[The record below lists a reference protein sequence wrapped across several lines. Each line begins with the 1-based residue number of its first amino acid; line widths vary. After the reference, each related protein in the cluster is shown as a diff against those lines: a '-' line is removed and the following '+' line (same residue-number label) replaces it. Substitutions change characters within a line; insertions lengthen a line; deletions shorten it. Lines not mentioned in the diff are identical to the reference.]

1 MPLFLHGPPG
11 SGKSCLL
18 SALQDQVQSQPRH
31 RFLVR
36 LGPETFDELV
46 RRDSEKLRRSEA
58 RDFQPVDVTWQQ
70 LIEADYLFFDDVH
83 LLRIRTAAENAE
95 ATEALARL
103 LDERFQRD
111 GITVVTGNAPAHELT
126 RLSARARGRLAAGIS
141 LALSLPG
148 PASRFVLLK
157 EFCQRRQL
165 AAPATVL
172 EWLAEHLK
180 ASVRELESAVGRLQ
194 ELTRRSPGPL
204 DVAVVARAFELDGT
218 AAPPSIERI
227 VERVGAYFH
236 VDSKQLASRRR
247 FAHFQRARQ
256 VGMYLAR
263 RCTKLSFSEIGN
275 YFGGRDHSSVLYA
288 CRKIERALEREPA
301 LGNAVRR
308 LQGQLGDSLCN
319 RC

>member
-1 MPLFLHGPPG
+1 MR
-11 SGKSCLL
+11 
-18 SALQDQVQSQPRH
+18 V
-31 RFLVR
+31 
-36 LGPETFDELV
+36 GPEIFDELV
-46 RRDSEKLRRSEA
+46 RRDSEQLRRPDA
-58 RDFQPVDVTWQQ
+58 RDFQPGEVTWQQ
-70 LIEADYLFFDDVH
+70 LVEADFLFFEDVH
-83 LLRIRTAAENAE
+83 LLRIRTAADNAE

-103 LDERFQRD
+103 LDERSEGD
-111 GITVVTGNAPAHELT
+111 GVTVVTGNAPAHELT

-141 LALSLPG
+141 LALPLPG
-148 PASRFVLLK
+148 PSSRLILLM

-165 AAPATVL
+165 AVPATVL
-172 EWLAEHLK
+172 EWLAQHLK

-194 ELTRRSPGPL
+194 ELARRSPGPL
-204 DVAVVARAFELDGT
+204 DVAMIARVFELDGT
-218 AAPPSIERI
+218 TAPLTIERI

-275 YFGGRDHSSVLYA
+275 FFGGRDHSSVLYA
-288 CRKIERALEREPA
+288 CRKIEQALEKEPA

-308 LQGQLGDSLCN
+308 LQGQLGDSAV
-319 RC
+319 